1 MSHNTINIIP
11 AAHPIGTTIE
21 TFYKQVV
28 VLLNPILKLRGKE
41 QDVLAQ
47 LMYSNYKHQDLNDS
61 IRWKIIMDYDNKTEI
76 QQNLNISAASMY
88 NYMSTLRKKGIL
100 VDNKIHKNYLILPGK
115 EFSLRFKFNINEPIT
130 EKID

>member
-1 MSHNTINIIP
+1 MDKERVI
-11 AAHPIGTTIE
+11 PIGTTLE

-47 LMYSNYKHQDLNDS
+47 LMYSNYKHQDLDES

-76 QQNLNISAASMY
+76 QQTLNISAASMY

-115 EFSLRFKFNINEPIT
+115 EFNLRFKFNINELIT
-130 EKID
+130 EDR